1 MDELKI
7 YDGLSA
13 IDKLNFYRNQYYQD
27 GNSTESGIIANAI
40 NEILPEHIKKR
51 RFEFFNNTLTLYEI
65 NVVRRLI
72 VEGLSNEQILNA
84 LKEM

>member
-27 GNSTESGIIANAI
+27 GNSTEAGIIANAI

-51 RFEFFNNTLTLYEI
+51 RFEFFNNSLTLYEI